1 MKKKNLILI
10 GVFAALIA
18 LVVFIP
24 KGDKP
29 AASVETTFRI
39 TSVLAETRDLQSY
52 LETNGDVE
60 ADNTVEVFP
69 DISGKLARLYVHLGS
84 NVKKGEKIADVDPSK
99 PGANYELSPVFA
111 PISGTVTSMPEKI
124 GSTVSM
130 GTVLAIIGDISN
142 LQVTARIPE
151 RNIAVLKTGLPAIVT
166 FEAYP
171 GVDFSAS
178 IFRVSPLVDST
189 SRTKEIFLSF
199 KDDDSRINAGMFAKI
214 KLFTT
219 VSRNSVTV
227 PEDSIVTN
235 YDKQYVYV
243 VNDDMTVSKREIR
256 KGVTVD
262 GVCAVLS
269 GLSSGER
276 VAYQG
281 VTVLS
286 DGVTVKDIGAET
298 KDADTTGGGAQ

>member
-29 AASVETTFRI
+29 VASAETTFRI

-171 GVDFSAS
+171 GVDFPAS
-178 IFRVSPLVDST
+178 VFRVSPLVDST

-219 VSRNSVTV
+219 VSRNSITV

-243 VNDDMTVSKREIR
+243 VNGDMTVSKREIR

-262 GVCAVLS
+262 GVSAVLS
-269 GLSSGER
+269 GLSAGER

-298 KDADTTGGGAQ
+298 KDAEKTGGGAQ